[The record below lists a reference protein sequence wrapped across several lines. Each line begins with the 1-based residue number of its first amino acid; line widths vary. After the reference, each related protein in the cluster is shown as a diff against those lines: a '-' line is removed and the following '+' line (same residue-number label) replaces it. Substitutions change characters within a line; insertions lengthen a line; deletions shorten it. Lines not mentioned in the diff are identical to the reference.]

1 MKIILHSKELRNG
14 NIWFG
19 SVSYLIQVD
28 ESFQSSVQWAA
39 GSGQAG
45 LNETKN
51 NWLLDEAQKR
61 HTASQPVHN

>member
-1 MKIILHSKELRNG
+1 MGNVTALQKKDSKLLRNE

-28 ESFQSSVQWAA
+28 ESFQRSVQWAA

-45 LNETKN
+45 LK
-51 NWLLDEAQKR
+51 KKI
-61 HTASQPVHN
+61 